1 MNASGGPSVKQLVL
15 VPAVITLAVTLL
27 RLVGELQSWSPLFF
41 NRAAG
46 GGGAIVGIS
55 WLVIVFGVYFALKL
69 VRAGQG
75 PSGAGRAI
83 GFGFLGMAIATAIGF
98 SSVALTAN
106 PAVQI
111 WAFVVG
117 SVVAIPVAFRG
128 WPALAK
134 TLFAYAFAARIPVAV
149 VMLFAIMGDWGTHY
163 DAPPPNFPPTS
174 PFMEWL
180 LTGLVPQLTIWIYVT
195 VVGGMIV
202 GGIAA
207 ALAGKRVPAPA

>member
-1 MNASGGPSVKQLVL
+1 MHASGGPSVKQLIL
-15 VPAVITLAVTLL
+15 VPALITLGVTVL
-27 RLVGELQSWSPLFF
+27 RLVGELQNWNPIFF
-41 NRAAG
+41 NRSPG

-55 WLVIVFGVYFALKL
+55 WLVIVFGAYFALRL
-69 VRAGQG
+69 VGAGQG

-83 GFGFLGMAIATAIGF
+83 GFAALGLLVAIAIGF
-98 SSVALTAN
+98 AGAALIAN

-117 SVVAIPVAFRG
+117 SVLAVPVAFRG

-134 TLFAYAFAARIPVAV
+134 TLLAYALAARIPVAL

-174 PFMEWL
+174 PIVEWL

-195 VVGGMIV
+195 VVGGMVV

-207 ALAGKRVPAPA
+207 ALARRRSPAPA